1 MAWQFDVI
9 VWNSIAVVV
18 YDYKTW
24 LESHL
29 STDLKFFNAQHYY
42 KITRKSGKAC
52 MQYKLFSSSTVDY
65 LPVLPPTVRLPIYA
79 EPIVNES
86 VKLPDDD
93 GNLNWNHMYTPWT
106 TALDL
111 LGSFAFTAY
120 LYIKGGSKSWLSH
133 HGFNGLSTVDEH
145 EVKRYQRYGVVP
157 LCFVCT
163 R

>member
-79 EPIVNES
+79 TENES
-86 VKLPDDD
+86 VNFPYDD
-93 GNLNWNHMYTPWT
+93 GNLNWNQMYTPWI

-111 LGSFAFTAY
+111 LGSFSFTAC
-120 LYIKGGSKSWLSH
+120 LYITGGSNSWLSL
-133 HGFNGLSTVDEH
+133 HGFNGLSTVDKH
-145 EVKRYQRYGVVP
+145 EVKRYQRCGVVL